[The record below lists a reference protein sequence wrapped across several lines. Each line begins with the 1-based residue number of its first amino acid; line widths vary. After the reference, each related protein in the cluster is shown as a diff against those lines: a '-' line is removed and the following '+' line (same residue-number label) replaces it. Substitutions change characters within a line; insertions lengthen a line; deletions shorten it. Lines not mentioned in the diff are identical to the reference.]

1 MTAATVATAATAA
14 LTSKYLAFKS
24 FCALEYVMSYGRA
37 YRERDLS
44 RKVSAFAPNSKAKY
58 VKPRQ
63 KSLFRRF
70 MGFEIKLYGRLL
82 GR

>member
-1 MTAATVATAATAA
+1 MAATAATAA

-24 FCALEYVMSYGRA
+24 FCVLEYVMSYGRA

-58 VKPRQ
+58 VNRRQ

-70 MGFEIKLYGRLL
+70 TGFEIKLYGRLL

>member
-1 MTAATVATAATAA
+1 
-14 LTSKYLAFKS
+14 
-24 FCALEYVMSYGRA
+24 MSYGRA

>member
-1 MTAATVATAATAA
+1 MAATAATAA

-24 FCALEYVMSYGRA
+24 FCVLEYVMSYGRA

-63 KSLFRRF
+63 KACSVALWVSKLSYMDDFWED
-70 MGFEIKLYGRLL
+70 EI
-82 GR
+82 